1 MQTPRW
7 PDCTTLRNG
16 PPGHPIAAQGL
27 RGFTLVELLIV
38 VAIIMIIMVLAVPTF
53 GKIKDQAKI
62 SRCMSEI
69 RGLEREIAAY
79 ATEKGSYPPGLADI
93 NRGELRDPWGSLYVY
108 SAPTREDVG
117 VPINTDYDLFS
128 KGENGANVASISDA
142 LSIDDVIRADDGV
155 YVGLAIKY

>member
-1 MQTPRW
+1 MQTPRR
-7 PDCTTLRNG
+7 PDCTTPRNG
-16 PPGHPIAAQGL
+16 PAGLRMAAQDL
-27 RGFTLVELLIV
+27 RGFTLVEMLIV
-38 VAIIMIIMVLAVPTF
+38 VAIIMIIMALAVPTF
-53 GKIKDQAKI
+53 GKIKNQAKI

-93 NRGELRDPWGSLYVY
+93 NRGELRDPWGTLYSY

-117 VPINTDYDLFS
+117 VRINTDYDLYS
-128 KGENGANVASISDA
+128 KGENGTNAPSINDA
-142 LSIDDVIRADDGV
+142 LSDDDVIRGDDGA